1 MKRNDT
7 LIRINL
13 LDKELLTPTQKRQA
27 DALTASN
34 LPHFVTTLLKKLAE
48 QARNIQA

>member
-13 LDKELLTPTQKRQA
+13 LGKEFLSSTQKPQA
-27 DALTASN
+27 DVSPVAN
-34 LPHFVTTLLKKLAE
+34 LPYLVTTMLKKLAK
-48 QARNIQA
+48 QARNTQV

>member
-13 LDKELLTPTQKRQA
+13 LDKELLPPTQKRRD
-27 DALTASN
+27 DALAVGN
-34 LPHFVTTLLKKLAE
+34 LPHLVTTLLKKLAG
-48 QARNIQA
+48 QARNTRA